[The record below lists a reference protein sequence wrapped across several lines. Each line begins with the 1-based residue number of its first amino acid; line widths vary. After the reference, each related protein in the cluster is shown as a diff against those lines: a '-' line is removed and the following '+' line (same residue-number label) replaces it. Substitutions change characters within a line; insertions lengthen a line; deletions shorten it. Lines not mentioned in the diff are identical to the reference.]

1 MHQSPPG
8 TYKLNASWK
17 EILSKLLDEH
27 KESTRGNGSWWS
39 CKPCQWKCLLT
50 KDNNAVLVWLRSG
63 SPHYPSNPM
72 QPGPIYFKTSG
83 KCGIFGVM
91 YETIW
96 QQVNFLI
103 DEACSAGKG
112 ANASISYVDF
122 YFEHH
127 RFGEKNAHLNAGN
140 CAGQKKKLF
149 CGELGLQN
157 FHTPPQYNS
166 LFISYCWSHQIWPR
180 LLFRDRQ
187 KSLQSHL
194 RLVYIWNRRDSW
206 NFKQCWH

>member
-1 MHQSPPG
+1 
-8 TYKLNASWK
+8 
-17 EILSKLLDEH
+17 
-27 KESTRGNGSWWS
+27 
-39 CKPCQWKCLLT
+39 
-50 KDNNAVLVWLRSG
+50 
-63 SPHYPSNPM
+63 M

-91 YETIW
+91 YETVR

-140 CAGQKKKLF
+140 CAGQKKKIILWGTWLAEF
-149 CGELGLQN
+149 SYTSTIQFFIHFLSLV
-157 FHTPPQYNS
+157 TPNLAPTVVS
-166 LFISYCWSHQIWPR
+166 GSAKKPTKSPTSR
-180 LLFRDRQ
+180 LYM
-187 KSLQSHL
+187 KSQ
-194 RLVYIWNRRDSW
+194 R
-206 NFKQCWH
+206 